1 MTDFCQTM
9 TNVTTLH
16 ILSADTVHLR
26 AEIKKQSARRKAA
39 LVVPC
44 LASEFTDPQNRPVF
58 QKIISELSKVDYLEW
73 IIFGLD
79 QATAEQA
86 LMARDLM
93 DQAGLTNYL
102 IQWNDGPEFGRI
114 YDLMGRAQL
123 EIDKPGKG
131 RNVFLSMGLALALG
145 ADCVGLIDADIK
157 TFTRSQLD
165 RLFYPVMVLDHDFT
179 KAYYSRVHD
188 HKLYGRIKRL
198 LVDPLL
204 LTLKRKFSYSK
215 EDKFIRIID
224 YLLSFRYQLSGE
236 VAFDSR
242 LLRRM
247 RFATNW
253 GLEIYTLIE
262 AFRKANSICQ
272 VQFSAD
278 VFDHKH
284 QQIEINQPDCGLHGM
299 AREIINTLM
308 NALVA
313 EEGLE
318 VTRAFFRDLAV
329 TYQAVADQLIKK
341 YSHEAAFNNL
351 EYDRD
356 EEEAWVRDIFR
367 SALIAIGEQI
377 ESPVRI
383 SEMLLY
389 HLQSNKEYGSFLK
402 YGLDQVVLNM
412 AAQSPVNLFE
422 VPQTVSWERAE
433 FKLPDIR
440 SRLLE
445 AAAEA
450 RARFA

>member
-1 MTDFCQTM
+1 MTDFCQTI

-16 ILSADTVHLR
+16 ILSADTSHLR
-26 AEIKKQSARRKAA
+26 AEIKAQSARRKAA

-44 LASEFTDPQNRPVF
+44 LASEFTDPENRPVF
-58 QKIISELSKVDYLEW
+58 LKIISELSEVDYLEW

-79 QATAEQA
+79 QATAGQA
-86 LMARDLM
+86 YMARDLIA
-93 DQAGLTNYL
+93 QAGLTNYL

-131 RNVFLSMGLALALG
+131 RNVFLSLGMCLALG

-179 KAYYSRVHD
+179 KAYYSRIHD
-188 HKLYGRIKRL
+188 NKLYGRIKRL

-204 LTLKRKFSYSK
+204 LALKRKFSYSK
-215 EDKFIRIID
+215 DDKFIRIID

-236 VAFDSR
+236 VAFDAR

-262 AFRKANSICQ
+262 AYRKANSICQ
-272 VQFSAD
+272 VQFSARS
-278 VFDHKH
+278 FDHKH
-284 QQIEINQPDCGLHGM
+284 QQLAKDRPDCGLHGM
-299 AREIINTLM
+299 AKEIINTLM

-318 VTRAFFRDLAV
+318 VTRTFFRDLAM

-341 YSHEAAFNNL
+341 YSHEAAFNHL

-356 EEEAWVRDIFR
+356 EEEAWVRDVFR
-367 SALIAIGEQI
+367 SALVAIGEQI
-377 ESPVRI
+377 ESPIRI

-389 HLQSNKEYGSFLK
+389 HLQNNQECASFLK
-402 YGLDQVVLNM
+402 CGLDQAVLNL
-412 AAQSPVNLFE
+412 AAHSPVDLFE

-433 FKLPDIR
+433 FKLPGIKAQ
-440 SRLLE
+440 LLE
-445 AAAEA
+445 AASES